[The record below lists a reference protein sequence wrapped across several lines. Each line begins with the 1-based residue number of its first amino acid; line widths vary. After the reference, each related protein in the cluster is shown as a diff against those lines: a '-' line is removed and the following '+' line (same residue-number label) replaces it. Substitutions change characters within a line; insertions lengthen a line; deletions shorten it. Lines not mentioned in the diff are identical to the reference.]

1 MSDLNDLY
9 QQVIIDHG
17 RKPRNFG
24 KLANANHIKEGYNPL
39 CGDKLTVYLRE
50 ENNQIIEAQFEGEG
64 CAISMASASLMT
76 EALKNKTLAE
86 AEILFGAFH
95 ELLTNDGDED
105 EKLGKLLV
113 LAGVKEYPMRVKC
126 ATLCWHTARAAWK
139 NEDVTVSTEL

>member
-1 MSDLNDLY
+1 MNDLNDLY

-24 KLANANHIKEGYNPL
+24 KLVDATHIKEGYNPL

-50 ENNQIIEAQFEGEG
+50 ENNKILQAQFEGEG
-64 CAISMASASLMT
+64 CAISMAAASLMT
-76 EALKNKTLAE
+76 EALKNKTLEE
-86 AEILFGAFH
+86 AEILFTAFH
-95 ELLTNDGDED
+95 ELLTNDGSED

-139 NEDVTVSTEL
+139 NENTKVSTEE

>member
-1 MSDLNDLY
+1 MMDDLY

-24 KLANANHIKEGYNPL
+24 KLAEANHVKEGYNPL
-39 CGDKLTVYLRE
+39 CGDKLTVYLQE
-50 ENNQIIEAQFEGEG
+50 ENGKILQAQFEGEG

-76 EALKNKTLAE
+76 EALKNKTLVE
-86 AEILFGAFH
+86 AEILFTAFH
-95 ELLTNDGDED
+95 ELLTSEGNED

-139 NEDVTVSTEL
+139 NENIKVSTEE

>member
-1 MSDLNDLY
+1 MTDLNDLY
-9 QQVIIDHG
+9 QQVIIDHA

-24 KLANANHIKEGYNPL
+24 KLHNANHVKEGYNPL

-50 ENNQIIEAQFEGEG
+50 EQGRICEAQFEGEG

-76 EALKNKTLAE
+76 DALKNKTLDE
-86 AEILFGAFH
+86 AEILFTAFH
-95 ELLTNDGDED
+95 ELLTNEGAED

-126 ATLCWHTARAAWK
+126 ATLCWHTARSAWA
-139 NEDVTVSTEL
+139 NEKTAVSTE